1 MESRREGVPVSAAII
16 AAVSPLI
23 VVLAG
28 IVALSAGIAVLR
40 SFGPRYRVGRL
51 LAVTPRVGVGEAA
64 SIASQAPPRYVRVEG
79 RIDAENEFE
88 DAQHRPLVFRRTRLE
103 ARRQGAWSA
112 FEDSREAVPFVI
124 REGLDAIAVDA
135 DALDAGLVVV
145 PRESVGIA
153 GDLADR
159 APAELPSD
167 TPVRAVVEQV
177 SSIEHA
183 IVLGVPGR
191 GPDDGVQMSSGLG
204 RPLILTT
211 LEPDEAMRLLAGG
224 TGRPRT
230 AAILLAAGLALVLIG
245 LLWAGLGVLMPAF
258 VQAVAAA
265 SPTPGTGG
273 DPRSSGEGPG
283 LVGEPGLAILAV
295 LGIAIAAVAITTVYV
310 RLTRDPREQG
320 RRRR

>member
-1 MESRREGVPVSAAII
+1 MI
-16 AAVSPLI
+16 AAVNPLI
-23 VVLAG
+23 LVAAGVFVLA
-28 IVALSAGIAVLR
+28 AGAAVLR

-51 LAVTPRVGVGEAA
+51 LAVTPRVAISEAA
-64 SIASQAPPRYVRVEG
+64 SIATQARPRYVRVEG

-88 DAQHRPLVFRRTRLE
+88 DAQHRPLVYRRTRLE
-103 ARRQGAWSA
+103 ARRDGGWSA
-112 FEDSREAVPFVI
+112 FEDSHEAVPFVI

-135 DALDAGLVVV
+135 NSLDTGLIVV

-153 GDLADR
+153 GDLAER
-159 APAELPSD
+159 APAEMPNA

-191 GPDDGVQMSSGLG
+191 GPGDAVQMSAGLG

-211 LEPDEAMRLLAGG
+211 LEPDEAMRVLAGG

-230 AAILLAAGLALVLIG
+230 AAVLLAAGLALVLIG
-245 LLWAGLGVLMPAF
+245 LLWAALGVVLPAL
-258 VQAVAAA
+258 VPGVAAA
-265 SPTPGTGG
+265 SPTPGTAG
-273 DPRSSGEGPG
+273 DPRRSGEGPG
-283 LVGEPGLAILAV
+283 LVGQPGVAVLVVLAIAV
-295 LGIAIAAVAITTVYV
+295 LTVIVTTAYV
-310 RLTRDPREQG
+310 RLTRDAPKGE